1 MKELLKECEAI
12 FEELRTIRREI
23 HEYPDIGMNCDH
35 TVRIITAFLEK
46 EKIPCQISAHGGVVC
61 DLHGTRADSDHI
73 VLIRADMDALPLVE
87 ETGLPFSSKISGR
100 MHACGH
106 DMHVAILLGSA
117 KLLHLHRNEF
127 SGTVRLLF
135 QPGEEIS
142 EGAMAMIE
150 DHVMD
155 GVDMILGLHMD
166 PFAPVGTIRVREG
179 ADWAAVDRFTITI
192 HGTSSHGA
200 MPQKGADATVAAS
213 AVLQALQTVVSR
225 QTNPVSPLVITVGS
239 FHSGTAWNI
248 ISDLAIMEGTCRCF
262 DQEIYDALPDLLER
276 VVTEIPKAYGCTGEI
291 SMNRKS
297 SPVIN
302 DPAVYELFCS
312 AASKVIGSDRV
323 LPAEKEMIGED
334 FACYLSFAPGC
345 FVHLGGESTCPLHSS
360 HIVFQEEAIPF
371 GTAAEVQ
378 FAMDAL
384 AKMNHQ

>member
-200 MPQKGADATVAAS
+200 MPQ
-213 AVLQALQTVVSR
+213 
-225 QTNPVSPLVITVGS
+225 
-239 FHSGTAWNI
+239 TAWNI
-248 ISDLAIMEGTCRCF
+248 ISDQAIMEGTCRCF

-291 SMNRKS
+291 SLNRKS

-384 AKMNHQ
+384 AKLNHQ